1 MMNERMSA
9 DLQAWSS
16 PRQQIV
22 FRQLLSAFSFPGRI
36 ETLTEGDALTQ
47 TLATLVDREATL
59 ADPQNLLNDLTSQ
72 RLQARMTWPER
83 AQFIVADG
91 SLSPI
96 FEPNLGTLE
105 SPEQGATILLK
116 VAALESLDKDT
127 CWQLTG
133 PGIAT
138 TQTLGIACLDPAWLV
153 RRQAWNE
160 GFPLGV
166 DLILMDETR
175 VVALPRTT
183 IVTSSTAAIAS
194 QGETAWAM

>member
-72 RLQARMTWPER
+72 RLQARMTGPER

-96 FEPNLGTLE
+96 FEPNLG
-105 SPEQGATILLK
+105 
-116 VAALESLDKDT
+116 
-127 CWQLTG
+127 WQLTG

-138 TQTLGIACLDPAWLV
+138 TQTLGIAGLDPAWLV